1 MKEIV
6 LLKLVQAYVGGL
18 YRDQGAEVVSKWLM
32 SLLRPHVKL
41 AYQSV
46 REAYLLPPE
55 TGSSSQLE
63 APTAYQPSP
72 FSSASFEDAGTAFPS
87 YPPGFPRD
95 HRQLTPPEASVPQQ
109 GSAQA
114 GDGVGTRRA
123 VNDKPRSRRRRR
135 RSTLKD
141 VGCEDAGEQV
151 FPKGIMDLSKRVAPD
166 FAIPRWHNVAAS
178 FVDRSRPD
186 RQRKEATESRG

>member
-6 LLKLVQAYVGGL
+6 LFKLLQAYVGGL

-46 REAYLLPPE
+46 REAHLLPPE
-55 TGSSSQLE
+55 TEAPSQLE
-63 APTAYQPSP
+63 GPAAYQPSP
-72 FSSASFEDAGTAFPS
+72 FSSISFEGTGAAFPS
-87 YPPGFPRD
+87 YLSGFPRD

-123 VNDKPRSRRRRR
+123 VNDKPRGRRRRR

-141 VGCEDAGEQV
+141 VGCEDAGEQGT
-151 FPKGIMDLSKRVAPD
+151 FP
-166 FAIPRWHNVAAS
+166 
-178 FVDRSRPD
+178 
-186 RQRKEATESRG
+186 